1 MSGSGAFSLIA
12 GTGIDFGTV
21 GHYGTVGLGRYQ
33 MCTSL
38 HPLLYPDHSP
48 IPAMGRLR
56 LYSQSNKL

>member
-12 GTGIDFGTV
+12 GTGID
-21 GHYGTVGLGRYQ
+21 YGTVGLGRYQ

-48 IPAMGRLR
+48 TPAMGGLR